1 MRRRPRMDCDPARV
15 VCMTATPLEVGDLAP
30 DFTLK
35 DQNGVD
41 VTLSSFRRSSVPGRS
56 MAGKNV
62 LLVFYPFAFSGIC
75 TGELHEIRDD
85 LGSFVADDVQVLT
98 ISCDPMFS
106 LRGWADLEG
115 YFFPLLSDFWPHGE
129 VSRAYGVFHEAGGM
143 PTRGTFLIDAEG
155 VIRWSLINPPGE
167 VRNFGGYRAALADLR
182 AQASSSLAG

>member
-1 MRRRPRMDCDPARV
+1 
-15 VCMTATPLEVGDLAP
+15 MTASPLEVDVLAP

-41 VTLSSFRRSSVPGRS
+41 VTLSSFRRSPGSESGGAREGAPS
-56 MAGKNV
+56 APGKNV

-85 LGSFVADDVQVLT
+85 LGSFVDDDIQVLA

-129 VSRAYGVFHEAGGM
+129 VSRAYGVFHEPGGM
-143 PTRGTFLIDAEG
+143 PTRGTFLIDVDG

-167 VRNFGGYRAALADLR
+167 ARNFGAYRAALADLR
-182 AQASSSLAG
+182 SRATGSLAG